1 MDAFEV
7 KMLEVE
13 KILTEIEVS
22 GRIAA
27 LLIRTFPLMG
37 LYISA
42 DM

>member
-7 KMLEVE
+7 RMLEVE
-13 KILTEIEVS
+13 EILPEIEMS
-22 GRIAA
+22 ARIAA

-37 LYISA
+37 LYLST